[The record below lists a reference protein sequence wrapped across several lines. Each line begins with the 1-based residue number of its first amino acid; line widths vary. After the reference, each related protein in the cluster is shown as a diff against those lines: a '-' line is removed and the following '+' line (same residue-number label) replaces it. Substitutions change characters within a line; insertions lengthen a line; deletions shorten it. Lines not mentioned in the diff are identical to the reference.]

1 MATRPETVQAIEA
14 AGVVAVV
21 RLADSRSGVEVAAAL
36 KAGGITIVE
45 VTMTVPNAVALIGE
59 LSRSLDGV
67 VIGAGTVTDVETA
80 YAVITAGA
88 QFVVSPVFR
97 PELITACHAR
107 DVAMIP
113 GCFTPTEILGA
124 WELGADIVKV
134 FPSTALG
141 PTFFKDL
148 RGPLPQVKL
157 MPTGGVT
164 LQNAGEWIRAG
175 AAAIGA
181 SSALVDPKAV
191 SARRFDVITENARQ
205 FVDAVRAARGAQ
217 AVGR

>member
-1 MATRPETVQAIEA
+1 MTTRAETVKAIEA
-14 AGVVAVV
+14 AGIVAVV
-21 RLADSRSGVEVAAAL
+21 RLADSRSGAEVASAL
-36 KAGGITIVE
+36 KAGGITIIE

-67 VIGAGTVTDVETA
+67 VIGAGTVTDVKTA
-80 YAVITAGA
+80 NDVIAAGA

-97 PELITACHAR
+97 PELIAACHSR
-107 DVAMIP
+107 DVAMMP

-141 PTFFKDL
+141 PTFFRDL

-164 LQNAGEWIRAG
+164 LQNAGEWIAAG
-175 AAAIGA
+175 AAAIGVG
-181 SSALVDPKAV
+181 SALVDPKAV
-191 SARRFDVITENARQ
+191 STRRFDSITDNARQ
-205 FVDAVRAARGAQ
+205 FVDAVRAARGTQ

>member
-1 MATRPETVQAIEA
+1 MATRIQTVKAIEA

-21 RLADSRSGVEVAAAL
+21 RLTDSGSGGEVASAL
-36 KAGGITIVE
+36 KAGGITIIE
-45 VTMTVPNAVALIGE
+45 VTMTVPNAVQLIGQ
-59 LSRSLDGV
+59 LSRSLDDV
-67 VIGAGTVTDVETA
+67 VIGAGTVTDVKTA
-80 YAVITAGA
+80 D
-88 QFVVSPVFR
+88 VVSPVFR

-107 DVAMIP
+107 DVAVVP

-124 WELGADIVKV
+124 WERGADIVKV

-141 PTFFKDL
+141 PTFFRDL

-164 LQNAGEWIRAG
+164 LQNAGEWIAAG
-175 AAAIGA
+175 AVAIGVG
-181 SSALVDPKAV
+181 SALVDPKAV
-191 SARRFDVITENARQ
+191 SAARFDLITGNARQ